1 MRAHG
6 VAAVIWLLIGLAG
19 CTAGNGEDESPAT
32 GANRTACESL
42 ASPDKSSNKALA
54 GFARVN
60 ADGVPTTTGGAGGT
74 VHSISSFDALVGVLD
89 NGDNDAP
96 KIIEISGIVSG
107 SGMISVGS
115 NTTILGVGNE
125 PTISGFGFN
134 MSNEQNII
142 IANLYLTNG
151 GNNALR
157 LSDGTHHVWVHHND
171 FSFYKDNAIEIRE
184 GASYATIDWN
194 RFHNQNKVVLTGHS
208 DHNAG
213 QDVGRLKVTLHHNWF
228 DATTQRHPLVRFG
241 EVHVF
246 NNFYD
251 DVDLYGVGSTLE
263 ADVLVQANFFG
274 SVPKPISRG
283 PTVMGTLDEGDVVE
297 CDNVYVDSGNPEV
310 RGSAFDP
317 AAFYSYTLNDA
328 EDVPD
333 IVVAGAGP
341 RFIAPSDDP
350 LPIDDPRPV
359 VDPPPV
365 DEPPPVDDP
374 PMDDPPP
381 VDEPPPVDDPDP
393 PPVDEP
399 PPVDD
404 PPPTDDPPQD
414 NPPGGPGPGGP
425 RDKKDD

>member
-6 VAAVIWLLIGLAG
+6 VAAVIWLLIGCVG
-19 CTAGNGEDESPAT
+19 CTAGNGEEESPSA

-42 ASPDKSSNKALA
+42 ASPDKGTSKGLV

-60 ADGVPTTTGGAGGT
+60 ADGVPSTTGGAGGA
-74 VHSISSFDALVGVLD
+74 VHSINSFDALVSVLD

-96 KIIEISGIVSG
+96 KIIEIFGIVSG

-115 NTTILGVGNE
+115 NTTVLGVGPE
-125 PTISGFGFN
+125 PTISGFGFSA
-134 MSNEQNII
+134 SNEQNII
-142 IANLYLTNG
+142 IANLNFTNG
-151 GNNALR
+151 DDSALR
-157 LSDGTHHVWVHHND
+157 LTDGTHHVWVHHND
-171 FSFYKDNAIEIRE
+171 FSFYDDDAIEIRQ
-184 GASYATIDWN
+184 GASYVTIAWN
-194 RFHNQNKVVLTGHS
+194 HFHNQNKVVLTGHS

-213 QDVGRLKVTLHHNWF
+213 QDVGRLKVTYHHNWF

-241 EVHVF
+241 EAHVF

-263 ADVLVQANFFG
+263 ADVLAQANFFG
-274 SVPKPISRG
+274 GVPKPISRG
-283 PTVMGTLDEGDVVE
+283 PSVMGNLDEGDVVE
-297 CDNVYVDSGNPEV
+297 CDNIYVDSGSAEV

-341 RFIAPSDDP
+341 RFIAPS
-350 LPIDDPRPV
+350 IDEPPV

-365 DEPPPVDDP
+365 DEPPPV
-374 PMDDPPP
+374 
-381 VDEPPPVDDPDP
+381 EPPPVEEP
-393 PPVDEP
+393 PPIDEP
-399 PPVDD
+399 PLDQPPDEPPVEE
-404 PPPTDDPPQD
+404 PPAD
-414 NPPGGPGPGGP
+414 
-425 RDKKDD
+425 